1 MLYNWN
7 IRGGGNVASFDLRE
21 SVLNMRHS
29 TFTIGFSALVL
40 AAATSASARPD
51 LNAFVDYKV
60 SDTNSLVSQV
70 KKDPA
75 VADRYERHFAMS
87 RPEVLAYL
95 STLHRGTLTNG
106 GLFTIYSIPEG
117 GRVKMHMGRLKKGE
131 PMFLDG
137 SGKPIL
143 IAKCGNPVVSGPAAS
158 RTRRGNPVAVVPTE
172 ESGTRE
178 ISDLTPRDAEVE
190 NSSDLLALTP
200 SVPDEAAVPVATV
213 PPTATEA
220 PMRTVGASPA
230 GSFGLPWLAA
240 LPLLVPVVGGS
251 SGGGVHV
258 VPVPEPATMA
268 VLALG
273 MVGLIRRRNRR

>member
-1 MLYNWN
+1 
-7 IRGGGNVASFDLRE
+7 
-21 SVLNMRHS
+21 MRHT

-95 STLHRGTLTNG
+95 GTLHRGTLTNG
-106 GLFTIYSIPEG
+106 GLFTIYSVPQG
-117 GRVKMHMGRLKKGE
+117 GRVKMHIGRLKKGE

-143 IAKCGNPVVSGPAAS
+143 IAKCGNPVVAGPAAS
-158 RTRRGNPVAVVPTE
+158 RSRRGNPVASVPTE

-190 NSSDLLALTP
+190 NSSELFAM
-200 SVPDEAAVPVATV
+200 VPAVPADTVVPPTTV

-220 PMRTVGASPA
+220 PMRTVGVSPGG
-230 GSFGLPWLAA
+230 GSMFPWLAA
-240 LPLLVPVVGGS
+240 LPLIVPVVGGS
-251 SGGGVHV
+251 SGGGTHI
-258 VPVPEPATMA
+258 VPVPEPATVA

-273 MVGLIRRRNRR
+273 MVGVIRRRNRR

>member
-1 MLYNWN
+1 
-7 IRGGGNVASFDLRE
+7 
-21 SVLNMRHS
+21 MRHS
-29 TFTIGFSALVL
+29 TFTIGFSALIL
-40 AAATSASARPD
+40 AAASSASARPD

-70 KKDPA
+70 KKEPA
-75 VADRYERHFAMS
+75 VADRYQRHFAMS

-95 STLHRGTLTNG
+95 STLHRGTLANG
-106 GLFTIYSIPEG
+106 GLFTIYSVPVDG
-117 GRVKMHMGRLKKGE
+117 HVKMHIGRLKKGE
-131 PMFLDG
+131 PVFLDG

-143 IAKCGNPVVSGPAAS
+143 IAKCGNPVVPGPTAS
-158 RTRRGNPVAVVPTE
+158 RTRRGNPVASVPNE

-178 ISDLTPRDAEVE
+178 IADLTPRDAEVE
-190 NSSDLLALTP
+190 NTSELMAMMP
-200 SVPDEAAVPVATV
+200 PVPEAPVVPPTTI

-220 PMRTVGASPA
+220 PMRTVGVSS
-230 GSFGLPWLAA
+230 GSSFGLPWLAA
-240 LPLLVPVVGGS
+240 LPLLVPAVGGS

-273 MVGLIRRRNRR
+273 MIGVIRRRNRR